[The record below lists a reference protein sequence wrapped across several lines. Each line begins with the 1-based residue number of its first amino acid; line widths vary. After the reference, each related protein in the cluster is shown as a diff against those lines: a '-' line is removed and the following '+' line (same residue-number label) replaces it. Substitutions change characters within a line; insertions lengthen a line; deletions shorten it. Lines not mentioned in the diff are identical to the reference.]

1 MHHLI
6 SKIRELHLNQVCYLA
21 QEYNHYLSRE
31 LNWIFV
37 EQQELMNF
45 SALQKKYENATW
57 IFLLG
62 NNLSELK
69 YFNQFARKK
78 FWIYLYGDETFSPI
92 RNFVIL
98 RNKYVKGV
106 IRPYPLPKGR
116 YWPTQLKWFR
126 NSLRLLKTK
135 KSIFFKA
142 ITLIVYGQ
150 VIVSRQ
156 FFSKMLH
163 RLFNK
168 RNINS
173 IPGYTN
179 LFAESFL
186 RKFSHQLSNP
196 SLTQIGRSNITE
208 TSESRCW
215 PLSFVGQT
223 GNVSRESAIITA
235 KSCQGSKNFKCV
247 TREKFG
253 GTRGSYNASNAT
265 ADEYLEILFR
275 SKFSLCPGGNY
286 STATFRFLE
295 SIILGAIP
303 IVSLESPTVPGYE
316 LPFGDRLI
324 ATRRSWFEE
333 LSKDLDPAL
342 DIWRA
347 SALRLT
353 FEAEDFYSKIN
364 LAVRE

>member
-1 MHHLI
+1 M
-6 SKIRELHLNQVCYLA
+6 NQVCYLA

-37 EQQELMNF
+37 EHQKLMNF
-45 SALQKKYENATW
+45 STLQKKYENATW

-62 NNLSELK
+62 NNLNELN
-69 YFNQFARKK
+69 YLNQFVGEK
-78 FWIYLYGDETFSPI
+78 FWVYLYGDETFSPI

-98 RNKYVKGV
+98 QNKHVKGV
-106 IRPYPLPKGR
+106 IRPYPLPQGG

-135 KSIFFKA
+135 KSTFFKV
-142 ITLIVYGQ
+142 ITLMTYGQ
-150 VIVSRQ
+150 AIVSRQ
-156 FFSKMLH
+156 FFSKTLH
-163 RLFNK
+163 RIFNK

-179 LFAESFL
+179 LFAESIL
-186 RKFSHQLSNP
+186 RKFSNQMSNP
-196 SLTQIGRSNITE
+196 SLTQICRTNITE
-208 TSESRCW
+208 TSESRPW

-223 GNVSRESAIITA
+223 GNVSRESAIMTA
-235 KSCQGSKNFKCV
+235 KSCQGSRNFKCV

-253 GTRGSYNASNAT
+253 GTKGSYNASNAS
-265 ADEYLEILFR
+265 ADEYVEILSR

-303 IVSLESPTVPGYE
+303 IISLDSPTDPGYE

-333 LSKDLDPAL
+333 LSTDLDPAS

-347 SALRLT
+347 NALKLT
-353 FEAEDFYSKIN
+353 FEAEDFFSKIN